1 MVLIREIA
9 KRRHFNYIGILLLGC
24 AYAAVEEGLACKS
37 FFDPNWMDLNIFSW
51 YGRWMGVN
59 WPWLLELT
67 IYHAVFSITIPIIL
81 VEYMFPERID
91 ECWVSGKAL
100 IALILLFVV
109 DVLFINHFISNYTL
123 SFPQLFFTF
132 TLIFIFILSAFL
144 SSNIHFFF
152 KGLISPRR
160 LWFYGMIW
168 GFSMFFIYIVLPRL
182 QPFPAVIIL
191 LGLIHI
197 YLIYKI
203 FRNHIFASFD
213 FKNGFYFSSGVLTYL
228 IALTPIHEFNVNR
241 SDNPHGMIFIGLF
254 FSLFLIWLWR
264 RGMR

>member
-1 MVLIREIA
+1 
-9 KRRHFNYIGILLLGC
+9 
-24 AYAAVEEGLACKS
+24 
-37 FFDPNWMDLNIFSW
+37 
-51 YGRWMGVN
+51 
-59 WPWLLELT
+59 
-67 IYHAVFSITIPIIL
+67 
-81 VEYMFPERID
+81 
-91 ECWVSGKAL
+91 
-100 IALILLFVV
+100 
-109 DVLFINHFISNYTL
+109 
-123 SFPQLFFTF
+123 
-132 TLIFIFILSAFL
+132 
-144 SSNIHFFF
+144 
-152 KGLISPRR
+152 
-160 LWFYGMIW
+160 
-168 GFSMFFIYIVLPRL
+168 MFFIYIVLPRL